1 MIKPISAISWSP
13 ERGNAVKELQRYMLA
28 VVDQLGI
35 DFETSTDSPVALVNR
50 LIDGSSTESERQTA
64 LAHWWGLIDE
74 KGIRDLS
81 SKDVLIARLAVSLL
95 SPTAVDSLDLGEQ
108 LSWFLEVLGFLGLDV
123 DKAIDVMQVH
133 FDFNAN

>member
-1 MIKPISAISWSP
+1 MIKPISAISWPP
-13 ERGNAVKELQRYMLA
+13 ERGNAVNELQRYMLA

-35 DFETSTDSPVALVNR
+35 EFETSTDSPVALVNQI
-50 LIDGSSTESERQTA
+50 IDGSATESERQTA
-64 LAHWWGLIDE
+64 LADWWGLIDE

-81 SKDVLIARLAVSLL
+81 SRDLLIARLAVSLL
-95 SPTAVDSLDLGEQ
+95 SPTAVDSHNLGEQ

-133 FDFNAN
+133 FDFIAN